1 MVGIL
6 KVKGSST
13 EKILS
18 TVVVVV
24 LEGKEKRRSFFWEK
38 REKEKSTFFR
48 CMLSKRIHPDEFT
61 RVLSEQLLSCDREL
75 VLVLL
80 AEPAWHSPKIF
91 PPAVDSSPDSSG
103 SPAFRY
109 CL

>member
-48 CMLSKRIHPDEFT
+48 CMLSKRIHPDTHNSQFH
-61 RVLSEQLLSCDREL
+61 LLFFL
-75 VLVLL
+75 FL
-80 AEPAWHSPKIF
+80 ASRKSPLKNLRRS
-91 PPAVDSSPDSSG
+91 SSP
-103 SPAFRY
+103 P
-109 CL
+109 